1 MAHDT
6 GESAESAL
14 FYSDAPIKNDEDDCL
29 GRSAI
34 ATRMANIICSV
45 PSGASVAVGL
55 YGSWGSGKTSV
66 INMLEDKLR
75 KDERVMAVVRFD
87 PWDYVSD
94 GQLAVQFCREISGA
108 LGLIATK
115 KEEAPKKRFR
125 WRSGDS
131 TAELLDAF
139 SAYYMALLSSGV
151 LTPLFNGFDSGA
163 AATLGFGAFGTLALK
178 MLSCEMKKKS
188 VDIAAQKATLATKL
202 EKLDAKIVVL
212 IDDVDRLPN
221 DQIRLVF
228 QLVAS
233 LAKLPNINY
242 LVACDEEV
250 VARALGNVQD
260 CDGRLYME
268 KVIQIP
274 VRLPKAVEDDLFAS
288 LTCRIKRSLGTF
300 GYRDGD
306 FDRYRWN
313 QIWSDVLRP
322 SVQTMRDV
330 IRFSNALNAKLIVAP
345 KNLVF
350 SDAAVVTALEVYHP
364 LFVDWIWDHKEELC
378 GAGHLMIGLEGRSQ
392 AEERK
397 GLEAQLA
404 SALPD
409 EDPSFCLAMLC
420 TLFPRIVNRTG
431 LVQYGFDH
439 DSEVNGVWSSESFD
453 LYFTGNRLDGVD
465 VHEVDDLLN
474 EYLPKHVAA
483 TLDKHIATGDF
494 IRFAQAILRRLSLM
508 QEGRAGMIC
517 NEMLCQMGRCNE
529 VHATPFVSVDADE
542 QIIRVA
548 KSCLEK
554 MDEAELENTLG
565 ELLTRGFN
573 VIPGVCRLLS
583 WQRRSLVMPE
593 GPSGCK
599 RLIEGDRLEALCDK
613 VLCMV
618 DEEASKHNLFDDPKM
633 YSALCF
639 WHQIDS
645 DSFEAYVKKAIEG
658 EPLGFA
664 FVLDYLVDKCNSL
677 QTGRPGL
684 FKFDVSQ
691 LRGESF
697 FDLLVNRM
705 RQAKKLSMVVTLPEA
720 YQLVVA
726 AFEIA
731 LESNQE
737 SAEISV
743 GDARARVC
751 TWMKE
756 GRAMSQI

>member
-1 MAHDT
+1 MTHDT
-6 GESAESAL
+6 DESAESAL

-45 PSGASVAVGL
+45 PSSASVAVGL
-55 YGSWGSGKTSV
+55 YGSWGSGKTSI
-66 INMLEDKLR
+66 INMLEGKLR

-87 PWDYVSD
+87 SWDYVSD
-94 GQLAVQFCREISGA
+94 GQLAVQFCREIKSA

-115 KEEAPKKRFR
+115 KEETPKKRLR

-131 TAELLDAF
+131 IVELPDAF
-139 SAYYMALLSSGV
+139 SAYYTALLSSGV

-163 AATLGFGAFGTLALK
+163 AATLGFGALGTLALK

-188 VDIAAQKATLATKL
+188 VDIAAQKAILAAKL

-274 VRLPKAVEDDLFAS
+274 VRLPKAAEDDLFAS
-288 LTCRIKRSLGTF
+288 LTRRIKRSLGTF

-306 FDRYRWN
+306 FDGYRWN
-313 QIWSDVLRP
+313 QIWSDVLQP

-350 SDAAVVTALEVYHP
+350 SDVAVVTALEVYHP
-364 LFVDWIWDHKEELC
+364 LFVDWIWGHKEELC

-397 GLEAQLA
+397 GLEAQLT

-494 IRFAQAILRRLSLM
+494 IRFTQAILRRLSLI
-508 QEGRAGMIC
+508 QEGRAGIIC
-517 NEMLCQMGRCNE
+517 HEMLCQMGRCNE
-529 VHATPFVSVDADE
+529 VHATLFGSVDADNS
-542 QIIRVA
+542 IACVV

-554 MDEAELENTLG
+554 MDAAEIENVLKD
-565 ELLTRGFN
+565 LLTREFN
-573 VIPGVCRLLS
+573 VVSGVCQVLS
-583 WQRRSLVMPE
+583 WQKDDLDALDESPGRK
-593 GPSGCK
+593 GP
-599 RLIEGDRLEALCDK
+599 IEKCRLEELCGKALC
-613 VLCMV
+613 VV
-618 DEEASKHNLFDDPKM
+618 NDEALRRNLFADSKA
-633 YSALCF
+633 YGALSF
-639 WHQIDS
+639 WCQIDHHA
-645 DSFEAYVKKAIEG
+645 FGAYVNRVIG
-658 EPLGFA
+658 EELLGFA
-664 FVLDYLVDKCNSL
+664 FVLNYWVRRWTSSKTEGYAFSL
-677 QTGRPGL
+677 GE
-684 FKFDVSQ
+684 
-691 LRGESF
+691 LRGEPF

-705 RQAKKLSMVVTLPEA
+705 RQAKKPSMVVTLPED

-731 LESNQE
+731 LESDQE

-756 GRAMSQI
+756 ELAMSQI